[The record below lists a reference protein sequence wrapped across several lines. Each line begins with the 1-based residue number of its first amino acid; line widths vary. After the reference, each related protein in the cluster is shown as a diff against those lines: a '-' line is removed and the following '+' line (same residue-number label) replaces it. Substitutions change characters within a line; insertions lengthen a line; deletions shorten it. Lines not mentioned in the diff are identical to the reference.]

1 MNSLQTLFRWMLLV
15 WLLLVA
21 ALGFAVSRGTNTTY
35 LGNTMAFIFS
45 GIGRSAETEP
55 IVRRAPLAEV
65 PEVEEP
71 PAPEWTP
78 LAVGKNS
85 GGGTLGAPV
94 IEQLE
99 NGAVAVVMQLT
110 GTVGDISF
118 YTPRNVV
125 GATVDFIGEW
135 SKPPY
140 FKQHVSGG
148 CLSLA
153 QTAGHKGYLRVS
165 GVAASGVKKLAAR
178 AEYSASKNAVRVVF
192 SPADAQ

>member
-21 ALGFAVSRGTNTTY
+21 ALGFAVSRSTSTTY

-45 GIGRSAETEP
+45 GIGRSAEPEP
-55 IVRRAPLAEV
+55 VARRAEPTVV
-65 PEVEEP
+65 PATKELP
-71 PAPEWTP
+71 TPEWTP
-78 LAVGKNS
+78 LAAGKKAGS
-85 GGGTLGAPV
+85 GTLGSPV

-99 NGAVAVVMQLT
+99 DGAVAVVMQLT
-110 GTVGDISF
+110 GTVGDVSF

-140 FKQHVSGG
+140 FKQSVGG
-148 CLSLA
+148 GSLSLA

-165 GVAASGVKKLAAR
+165 GVAASGVKKLEAR

-192 SPADAQ
+192 TPAEAQ